1 MGHEHLCFM
10 SNALKMCDLWN
21 IFGEWFIASLPQ
33 LKKKKKVFSSVVE
46 TEVIKHYFYILKML
60 KDVKIKCGTI

>member
-33 LKKKKKVFSSVVE
+33 LKKKKVFSSVVE